1 MELVTIN
8 KKDRKDLIYKSNSLV
23 NSKYN
28 ITVVQARF
36 IAFISSFINAYD
48 TDFFTY
54 KINTSIVLEFLK
66 VKRTNIKWLSNTL
79 KQLQSTL
86 ICLQNDEIAEEYTTF
101 LSHFRLDKKNDVL
114 EFSFHSSIKD
124 CYIQLKNNFTKL
136 KLENYIEFESIYT
149 IRFYEWLE
157 YNINIFNIYNNQ
169 KYSTIEIEL
178 DKLVEKFA
186 SSYNHKKKKFG
197 IPTSY
202 LTYNRFKTKVLEVAK
217 NELKAKF
224 DIYFEYEEKKVN
236 RAVKS
241 LKITILKNGDKIKKD
256 YADLK
261 KKELQSS
268 TKHKQIA
275 QEQIKRL
282 MNRNKDK
289 IKDPLKYE
297 QKLTQKYLQGTLNF
311 DKDLQ
316 IVNQELNKKIFDS
329 I

>member
-1 MELVTIN
+1 MELVSIN
-8 KKDRKDLIYKSNSLV
+8 KKDSKYLIYKSNSLV

-48 TDFFTY
+48 TNFFTY
-54 KINTSIVLEFLK
+54 KINTSVVLDFLG
-66 VKRTNIKWLSNTL
+66 VDRANIKWLSSTL
-79 KQLQSTL
+79 KQLQTTL
-86 ICLQNDEIAEEYTTF
+86 ICLQDDEIAEEYTTF
-101 LSHFRLDKKNDVL
+101 LSHFRLDKRNDVL

-136 KLENYIEFESIYT
+136 KLDKYKSFESIYT

-157 YNINIFNIYNNQ
+157 YNINIFSVYNNQ

-178 DKLVEKFA
+178 YKLVEKFA
-186 SSYNHKKKKFG
+186 SSYNHKKNKFE
-197 IPTSY
+197 IPPSY
-202 LTYNRFKTKVLEVAK
+202 LMYKNFKNKVLEVAK
-217 NELKAKF
+217 NELKAKS
-224 DIYFEYEEKKVN
+224 DICFEYKEIKAN

-241 LKITILKNGDKIKKD
+241 LKITIFKNGNKIRED
-256 YADLK
+256 FADLK
-261 KKELQSS
+261 KKNLQSS
-268 TKHKQIA
+268 TRHKQIA
-275 QEQIKRL
+275 QEQVKRI
-282 MNRNKDK
+282 MARTPN
-289 IKDPLKYE
+289 IKDRLKYE

-316 IVNQELNKKIFDS
+316 VINEELDKKMSGS

>member
-1 MELVTIN
+1 MI
-8 KKDRKDLIYKSNSLV
+8 
-23 NSKYN
+23 
-28 ITVVQARF
+28 IT
-36 IAFISSFINAYD
+36 
-48 TDFFTY
+48 TCKFF
-54 KINTSIVLEFLK
+54 
-66 VKRTNIKWLSNTL
+66 
-79 KQLQSTL
+79 
-86 ICLQNDEIAEEYTTF
+86 
-101 LSHFRLDKKNDVL
+101 
-114 EFSFHSSIKD
+114 
-124 CYIQLKNNFTKL
+124 
-136 KLENYIEFESIYT
+136 
-149 IRFYEWLE
+149 
-157 YNINIFNIYNNQ
+157 NQ
-169 KYSTIEIEL
+169 KYSTIEIKL

-186 SSYNHKKKKFG
+186 SSYNHKKNKFE
-197 IPTSY
+197 IPPSY
-202 LTYNRFKTKVLEVAK
+202 LMYKNFKNKVLEVAK
-217 NELKAKF
+217 NELKAKS
-224 DIYFEYEEKKVN
+224 DINFEYEEIKVN

-256 YADLK
+256 FADLK

-316 IVNQELNKKIFDS
+316 GINQELDKRIFDS

>member
-48 TDFFTY
+48 TDFFIY
-54 KINTSIVLEFLK
+54 KINTRIVLEFLK

-186 SSYNHKKKKFG
+186 SSYNHKKKKFE

-217 NELKAKF
+217 KELKEKS
-224 DIYFEYEEKKVN
+224 DIYFEYEEIKVN
-236 RAVKS
+236 RAVKI
-241 LKITILKNGDKIKKD
+241 LKINILKNADRIKKD
-256 YADLK
+256 FIDEKNRALELSKGY
-261 KKELQSS
+261 KEII
-268 TKHKQIA
+268 K
-275 QEQIKRL
+275 EQIKRI
-282 MNRNKDK
+282 MARAKN

-297 QKLTQKYLQGTLNF
+297 QKLNQKSRRGDLKF

-316 IVNQELNKKIFDS
+316 EIINKLDKETFKNL
-329 I
+329 

>member
-1 MELVTIN
+1 MELVSIN
-8 KKDRKDLIYKSNSLV
+8 KKDSKDLIYKSNSLV

-136 KLENYIEFESIYT
+136 KLDNYKSFESIYT

-157 YNINIFNIYNNQ
+157 YNINIFNIYNNK

-178 DKLVEKFA
+178 DELVEKFA
-186 SSYNHKKKKFG
+186 SSYNHKKKKFEV
-197 IPTSY
+197 PSSY
-202 LTYNRFKTKVLEVAK
+202 LMYKNFKNKVLEVAK

-224 DIYFEYEEKKVN
+224 DIYFEYEEIKVN

-275 QEQIKRL
+275 KEQIKRIIARTP
-282 MNRNKDK
+282 N
-289 IKDPLKYE
+289 IKDPFKYE

-316 IVNQELNKKIFDS
+316 GINQELDKRIFDS

>member
-1 MELVTIN
+1 M
-8 KKDRKDLIYKSNSLV
+8 YKN
-23 NSKYN
+23 
-28 ITVVQARF
+28 F
-36 IAFISSFINAYD
+36 
-48 TDFFTY
+48 
-54 KINTSIVLEFLK
+54 
-66 VKRTNIKWLSNTL
+66 
-79 KQLQSTL
+79 
-86 ICLQNDEIAEEYTTF
+86 
-101 LSHFRLDKKNDVL
+101 KN
-114 EFSFHSSIKD
+114 
-124 CYIQLKNNFTKL
+124 
-136 KLENYIEFESIYT
+136 
-149 IRFYEWLE
+149 
-157 YNINIFNIYNNQ
+157 
-169 KYSTIEIEL
+169 
-178 DKLVEKFA
+178 
-186 SSYNHKKKKFG
+186 
-197 IPTSY
+197 
-202 LTYNRFKTKVLEVAK
+202 KVLEVAK

-316 IVNQELNKKIFDS
+316 GINQELDKRIFDS

>member
-186 SSYNHKKKKFG
+186 SSYNHKKKKFE

-217 NELKAKF
+217 KELKEKS
-224 DIYFEYEEKKVN
+224 DIYFEYEEIKVN
-236 RAVKS
+236 RAVKI
-241 LKITILKNGDKIKKD
+241 LKIDILKNADRIKKD
-256 YADLK
+256 FKDEK
-261 KKELQSS
+261 KKALELS
-268 TKHKQIA
+268 KGYKEIIK
-275 QEQIKRL
+275 EQIKRI
-282 MNRNKDK
+282 MARAKN

-297 QKLTQKYLQGTLNF
+297 QKLSQKSRTGDLKF

-316 IVNQELNKKIFDS
+316 EIINKFDKETFKNL
-329 I
+329 

>member
-1 MELVTIN
+1 MELVSIN
-8 KKDRKDLIYKSNSLV
+8 KKDSKDLIYKSNSLV

-48 TDFFTY
+48 TDLFTY

-136 KLENYIEFESIYT
+136 KLENYIQFESIYT

-157 YNINIFNIYNNQ
+157 YNINISNIYNNQ
-169 KYSTIEIEL
+169 KYSTIEIKL

-186 SSYNHKKKKFG
+186 SSYNNKKNKFE
-197 IPTSY
+197 IPPSY
-202 LTYNRFKTKVLEVAK
+202 LMYKNFKNKVLEVAK
-217 NELKAKF
+217 NELKDKS
-224 DIYFEYEEKKVN
+224 DIYFEYQEIKVN

-241 LKITILKNGDKIKKD
+241 LKINILKNGDKIKKD
-256 YADLK
+256 FADLK
-261 KKELQSS
+261 KKELQST

-275 QEQIKRL
+275 QVQIKRI
-282 MNRNKDK
+282 MARTPN

>member
-1 MELVTIN
+1 MELVSIN
-8 KKDRKDLIYKSNSLV
+8 KKDSKDLIYKSNSLV

-48 TDFFTY
+48 TDLFTY

-136 KLENYIEFESIYT
+136 KLENYIQFESIYT

-157 YNINIFNIYNNQ
+157 YNINISNIYNNQ
-169 KYSTIEIEL
+169 KYSTIEIKL

-186 SSYNHKKKKFG
+186 SSYNHKKNKFE
-197 IPTSY
+197 IPPSY
-202 LTYNRFKTKVLEVAK
+202 LMYKNFKNKVLEVAK
-217 NELKAKF
+217 NELKDKS
-224 DIYFEYEEKKVN
+224 DIYFEYQEIKVN

-241 LKITILKNGDKIKKD
+241 LKINILKNGDKIKKD
-256 YADLK
+256 FADLK
-261 KKELQSS
+261 KKELQS
-268 TKHKQIA
+268 TNKHKQIG
-275 QEQIKRL
+275 QEQIKRI
-282 MNRNKDK
+282 MARTPN
-289 IKDPLKYE
+289 IKDRLKYE
-297 QKLTQKYLQGTLNF
+297 QKLFRIFLNGTLVY

-316 IVNQELNKKIFDS
+316 IIIEELDRKIFDS

>member
-54 KINTSIVLEFLK
+54 KINTSVVLDFLGVERK
-66 VKRTNIKWLSNTL
+66 NIKWLSSTL
-79 KQLQSTL
+79 KQLQTTL
-86 ICLQNDEIAEEYTTF
+86 ICLQDDDIAEEYTTF

-136 KLENYIEFESIYT
+136 KLENYIQFESIYT

-186 SSYNHKKKKFG
+186 SSYNHKKKKFE

-217 NELKAKF
+217 KELKEKS
-224 DIYFEYEEKKVN
+224 DIYFEYEEIKVN
-236 RAVKS
+236 RAVKI
-241 LKITILKNGDKIKKD
+241 LKIDILKNADRIKKD
-256 YADLK
+256 FKDEK
-261 KKELQSS
+261 KKALELS
-268 TKHKQIA
+268 KGYKEIIK
-275 QEQIKRL
+275 EQIKRI
-282 MNRNKDK
+282 MARAKN

-297 QKLTQKYLQGTLNF
+297 QKLSQKSRTGDLKF

-316 IVNQELNKKIFDS
+316 EIINKFDKETFKNL
-329 I
+329 

>member
-54 KINTSIVLEFLK
+54 KINTSVVLDFLGVERK
-66 VKRTNIKWLSNTL
+66 NIKWLSSTL
-79 KQLQSTL
+79 KQLQTTL
-86 ICLQNDEIAEEYTTF
+86 ICLQDDDIAEEYTTF

-186 SSYNHKKKKFG
+186 SSYNHKKKKFE

-217 NELKAKF
+217 KELKEKS
-224 DIYFEYEEKKVN
+224 DIYFEYEEIKVN
-236 RAVKS
+236 RAVKI
-241 LKITILKNGDKIKKD
+241 LKIDILKNADRIKKD
-256 YADLK
+256 FKDEK
-261 KKELQSS
+261 KKALELS
-268 TKHKQIA
+268 KGYKEIIK
-275 QEQIKRL
+275 EQIKRI
-282 MNRNKDK
+282 MARAKN

-297 QKLTQKYLQGTLNF
+297 QKLSQKSRTGDLKF

-316 IVNQELNKKIFDS
+316 EIINKFDKETFKNL
-329 I
+329 

>member
-1 MELVTIN
+1 MELVSIN
-8 KKDRKDLIYKSNSLV
+8 KKDSKDLIYKSNSLV

-54 KINTSIVLEFLK
+54 KINTSVVLDFLG
-66 VKRTNIKWLSNTL
+66 VDRANIKWLSSTL
-79 KQLQSTL
+79 KQLQTTL
-86 ICLQNDEIAEEYTTF
+86 ICLQDDDIAEEYTTF

-136 KLENYIEFESIYT
+136 KLENYIQFESIYT

-186 SSYNHKKKKFG
+186 SSYNHKKKKFE

-217 NELKAKF
+217 KELKEKS
-224 DIYFEYEEKKVN
+224 DIYFEYEEIKVN
-236 RAVKS
+236 RAVKI
-241 LKITILKNGDKIKKD
+241 LKIDILKNADRIKNDFKD
-256 YADLK
+256 EK
-261 KKELQSS
+261 KKALELS
-268 TKHKQIA
+268 KGYKEIIK
-275 QEQIKRL
+275 EQIKRI
-282 MNRNKDK
+282 MARAKI

-297 QKLTQKYLQGTLNF
+297 QKLSQKSRTGDLKF

-316 IVNQELNKKIFDS
+316 EIINKFDKETFKNL
-329 I
+329 

>member
-54 KINTSIVLEFLK
+54 KINTRIVLEFLK

-186 SSYNHKKKKFG
+186 SSYNHKKKKFE

-217 NELKAKF
+217 KELKEKS
-224 DIYFEYEEKKVN
+224 DIYFEYEEIKVN
-236 RAVKS
+236 RAVKI
-241 LKITILKNGDKIKKD
+241 LKINILKNADRIKKD
-256 YADLK
+256 FIDEKNRALELSKGY
-261 KKELQSS
+261 KEII
-268 TKHKQIA
+268 K
-275 QEQIKRL
+275 EQIKRI
-282 MNRNKDK
+282 MARAKN

-297 QKLTQKYLQGTLNF
+297 QKLNQKSRRGDLKF

-316 IVNQELNKKIFDS
+316 EIINKLDKETFKNL
-329 I
+329 